1 MIDYKI
7 APRDS
12 SGGRSDL
19 FWNVLVIICCG
30 AGGRGWWCGSFVA
43 EKKEETIYY
52 VGCGC
57 VLLCGWL

>member
-19 FWNVLVIICCG
+19 FWNVFVIICCC
-30 AGGRGWWCGSFVA
+30 AGGRGGGV
-43 EKKEETIYY
+43 
-52 VGCGC
+52 V
-57 VLLCGWL
+57 VLWRKRRRKLFIM